1 MLVYVAFA
9 LTACGDDQAR
19 ADFIAA
25 RDAQCKASNA
35 RTRKLNV
42 QSAAAAEK
50 ARSEKELLR
59 LLAPILARGYRQVSE
74 NAAVFEAAE
83 PPAADAEEVKQIR
96 RLYREQA
103 KVVLA
108 LGATAKRGDVEAFR
122 FMSERQKDVVARARQ
137 ATRAY
142 GFKVCGSSKSD
153 AT

>member
-1 MLVYVAFA
+1 MRTSAPAVLVAVAFA

-96 RLYREQA
+96 RLYHEQA
-103 KVVLA
+103 KS
-108 LGATAKRGDVEAFR
+108 KRSGSCPSAR
-122 FMSERQKDVVARARQ
+122 RTSSRARK
-137 ATRAY
+137 ATRAF
-142 GFKVCGSSKSD
+142 GFNVCGSSQSD